1 MGKLLGDVSRV
12 MDEFIAEDRREGRPP
27 PPLPERIA
35 QEDYMQRIRERGVNL

>member
-12 MDEFIAEDRREGRPP
+12 MDKYIAEDREQGRPP

-35 QEDYMQRIRERGVNL
+35 QEDYMEMVKRRMKA